1 MQYIRIISMSKIESE
16 LFPFVTHVKEMLLLS
31 LFSRFSVFEYFLL
44 NEKVERIDHE
54 SIVHISFEIIQ
65 CMSY

>member
-16 LFPFVTHVKEMLLLS
+16 LFPSVTHVKEMLLLS
-31 LFSRFSVFEYFLL
+31 LFSSFSVFEYFLL
-44 NEKVERIDHE
+44 NEKVERINHE